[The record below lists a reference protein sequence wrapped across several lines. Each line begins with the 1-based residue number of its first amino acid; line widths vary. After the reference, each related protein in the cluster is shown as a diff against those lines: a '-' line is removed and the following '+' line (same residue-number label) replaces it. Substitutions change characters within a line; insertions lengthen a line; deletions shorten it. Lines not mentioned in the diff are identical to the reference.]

1 MFNSLRSDVGRIV
14 VVAAPLYLSMLVV
27 SASALVNSAVL
38 GRVDTAALAAFAV
51 TAAVYSPATATVTG
65 AVRGVMPFVS
75 AVEGRRSETEEV
87 PCSPPGW

>member
-1 MFNSLRSDVGRIV
+1 MFNSLRSDVGRI
-14 VVAAPLYLSMLVV
+14 
-27 SASALVNSAVL
+27 
-38 GRVDTAALAAFAV
+38 AFAV